1 MKMGK
6 YQVIYADTPWAYRVW
21 SKKGNG
27 RSAESHYPTMSIEE
41 IADLPVNELAD
52 ENCALFLWVTF
63 PLLKEIWKVIDAWGF
78 TYKSVAFV
86 WIKQN
91 KKADSLF
98 WGMGYWTRANAEICI
113 LATKGSPKR
122 YSKRVH
128 QVIVSHI
135 EEHSKKPEEARRRIE
150 QLMGDVPRIELFAR
164 RETPGW
170 DVWGNEV
177 ACSLGTEIL
186 QENKRKETS
195 EKKMGDLLNL

>member
-1 MKMGK
+1 MPEAGK
-6 YQVIYADTPWAYRVW
+6 YGIVYADPPWRYDMKR
-21 SKKGNG
+21 GNG
-27 RSAESHYPTMSIEE
+27 VAENHYPTMSIEE
-41 IADLPVNELAD
+41 IADLPVKELAD

-63 PLLKEIWKVIDAWGF
+63 PLLREIWKIIDAWGF

>member
-1 MKMGK
+1 M
-6 YQVIYADTPWAYRVW
+6 
-21 SKKGNG
+21 
-27 RSAESHYPTMSIEE
+27 
-41 IADLPVNELAD
+41 AD

-86 WIKQN
+86 WDQTDKKSRFFVLGYGVLDKSQCRDLYSCN
-91 KKADSLF
+91 KRKS
-98 WGMGYWTRANAEICI
+98 
-113 LATKGSPKR
+113 KR
-122 YSKRVH
+122 YSKRVP

>member
-1 MKMGK
+1 MK
-6 YQVIYADTPWAYRVW
+6 I
-21 SKKGNG
+21 
-27 RSAESHYPTMSIEE
+27 
-41 IADLPVNELAD
+41 
-52 ENCALFLWVTF
+52 
-63 PLLKEIWKVIDAWGF
+63 
-78 TYKSVAFV
+78 
-86 WIKQN
+86 
-91 KKADSLF
+91 
-98 WGMGYWTRANAEICI
+98 
-113 LATKGSPKR
+113 
-122 YSKRVH
+122 VH

-177 ACSLGTEIL
+177 DCSLGTEIL

>member
-1 MKMGK
+1 
-6 YQVIYADTPWAYRVW
+6 
-21 SKKGNG
+21 
-27 RSAESHYPTMSIEE
+27 
-41 IADLPVNELAD
+41 
-52 ENCALFLWVTF
+52 
-63 PLLKEIWKVIDAWGF
+63 
-78 TYKSVAFV
+78 
-86 WIKQN
+86 
-91 KKADSLF
+91 
-98 WGMGYWTRANAEICI
+98 MGYGV
-113 LATKGSPKR
+113 LDKSH
-122 YSKRVH
+122 SKRVH

>member
-1 MKMGK
+1 MGK
-6 YQVIYADTPWAYRVW
+6 YQVIYADPPWAYRVW

-63 PLLKEIWKVIDAWGF
+63 PLLREIWKVIDAWGF

-128 QVIVSHI
+128 QVIVSDTLLRTGRTGRGWVRRNHFI
-135 EEHSKKPEEARRRIE
+135 GSKGIWKPY
-150 QLMGDVPRIELFAR
+150 
-164 RETPGW
+164 
-170 DVWGNEV
+170 
-177 ACSLGTEIL
+177 
-186 QENKRKETS
+186 KR
-195 EKKMGDLLNL
+195 NFV

>member
-1 MKMGK
+1 M
-6 YQVIYADTPWAYRVW
+6 
-21 SKKGNG
+21 
-27 RSAESHYPTMSIEE
+27 
-41 IADLPVNELAD
+41 
-52 ENCALFLWVTF
+52 C
-63 PLLKEIWKVIDAWGF
+63 KVIAIANQKGGVGKTTTCVNLGIGLARGGKRVLLIEADAQG
-78 TYKSVAFV
+78 SMA
-86 WIKQN
+86 
-91 KKADSLF
+91 ASL
-98 WGMGYWTRANAEICI
+98 GMGYWTRANAEICI

>member
-1 MKMGK
+1 MGK
-6 YQVIYADTPWAYRVW
+6 YQVIYADSPWAYRVW

-41 IADLPVNELAD
+41 IADLPVKKLAD

>member
-1 MKMGK
+1 M
-6 YQVIYADTPWAYRVW
+6 
-21 SKKGNG
+21 
-27 RSAESHYPTMSIEE
+27 
-41 IADLPVNELAD
+41 
-52 ENCALFLWVTF
+52 
-63 PLLKEIWKVIDAWGF
+63 
-78 TYKSVAFV
+78 
-86 WIKQN
+86 
-91 KKADSLF
+91 
-98 WGMGYWTRANAEICI
+98 CI
-113 LATKGSPKR
+113 RDRR

-128 QVIVSHI
+128 QAIVSHI